1 MEKNCIICAFF
12 SINGKNCIICA
23 FFSINGKD
31 FTKMGSY
38 IRQIMDAIPPF
49 IILRMNHVLISDA
62 TAILIAKH
70 I

>member
-1 MEKNCIICAFF
+1 ME
-12 SINGKNCIICA
+12 KNCIICA

-38 IRQIMDAIPPF
+38 IRQIMDAILPF

-62 TAILIAKH
+62 TAILIAEH
-70 I
+70 ISTHSR